1 MKKPITLIA
10 AILII
15 LSTVILTGCGESAT
29 QTIQVSTPTPNA
41 IITSPLNIEGKA
53 QGTWYFEA
61 IFPVKLVDSKGYEI
75 ASCLAQ
81 ADGLWM
87 TEKFVPF
94 KCQLNFIAETHGTGK
109 VIFEKSNPSDL
120 PENDGSFEVP
130 VSW

>member
-1 MKKPITLIA
+1 MKKPTTLIST
-10 AILII
+10 ILII
-15 LSTVILTGCGESAT
+15 LSTVILTGCGEST
-29 QTIQVSTPTPNA
+29 NQTIQVSAPTQNEK
-41 IITSPLNIEGKA
+41 ITSPLNIEGKA
-53 QGTWYFEA
+53 EGTWYFEA
-61 IFPVKLVDSKGYEI
+61 VFPVKLVNSKGYEI

-94 KCQLNFIAETHGTGK
+94 RCQLNFATEGHDSGK

-120 PENDGSFEVP
+120 PENNGSFEVP